1 MHAAHNLDL
10 LNDYRKPLLSFV
22 LSLLVLTCLSVHA
35 YISNIHK
42 ERNLI
47 ILFDLSVFHSDCICL
62 VGLELEQIFQHCK
75 FLVRLKTWYGFF
87 HTVSFDEVCMYSLL
101 HSIAYIRLLH
111 STIIALL
118 SIWLVLSACIL
129 CIQLLALAVS
139 N

>member
-1 MHAAHNLDL
+1 VHIAHNLDL

-22 LSLLVLTCLSVHA
+22 LSLLVLTCLSVHT
-35 YISNIHK
+35 YISNIYK

-62 VGLELEQIFQHCK
+62 VGLELEQNFHYCK
-75 FLVRLKTWYGFF
+75 FLVRLKTWYGLF
-87 HTVSFDEVCMYSLL
+87 HTVSFDEVHMHSLL
-101 HSIAYIRLLH
+101 HSIACVRLLH
-111 STIIALL
+111 SAIIALL
-118 SIWLVLSACIL
+118 SIWLVLSV